1 MGQFLATIHCDLE
14 NYFTGCTQVER
25 FISAGWHSA
34 TSWNMNE
41 VYGLLPRS
49 EVEMLV
55 PQYKD
60 NHCCKVARVEAI
72 ERLDEK
78 ELLR

>member
-1 MGQFLATIHCDLE
+1 
-14 NYFTGCTQVER
+14 
-25 FISAGWHSA
+25 
-34 TSWNMNE
+34 MNE

>member
-1 MGQFLATIHCDLE
+1 
-14 NYFTGCTQVER
+14 
-25 FISAGWHSA
+25 
-34 TSWNMNE
+34 MNE

-49 EVEMLV
+49 EVEMLFKNSF
-55 PQYKD
+55 Y
-60 NHCCKVARVEAI
+60 NIFFCCKVARVEAI